1 MDTGGK
7 EMKRYIW
14 VVEMKEGEQ
23 YMPTVGVG
31 LWKRIMKAIKEDWQY
46 RNPGDKF
53 RIRKYIPEDE
63 IGNYIVPTDWR
74 R

>member
-1 MDTGGK
+1 
-7 EMKRYIW
+7 MKRHIW
-14 VVEMKEGEQ
+14 VVEMLINKNWE
-23 YMPTVGVG
+23 TTIGVKHTRSAIRDD
-31 LWKRIMKAIKEDWQY
+31 LFDWKY